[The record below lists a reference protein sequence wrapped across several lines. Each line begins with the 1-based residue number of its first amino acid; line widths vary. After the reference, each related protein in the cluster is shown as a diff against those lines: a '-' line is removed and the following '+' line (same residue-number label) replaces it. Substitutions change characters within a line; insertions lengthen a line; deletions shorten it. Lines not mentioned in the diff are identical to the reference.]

1 MMNKTGYAPNEN
13 YDVRITGTTNMT
25 TSLKAFSF
33 AAKGHY
39 YQLDEDVFN
48 SDSRPKITD
57 INGTEIKQNEEDD
70 ETYLGVERYSGVC
83 LIAMERIFL
92 NMVIYRDALFNT
104 DNIPEDNGWFF
115 PVTFI
120 KRESKWS
127 LKQVN
132 DTFGPLV
139 MGLKLKWALFCII
152 MMLGLGFIGLT
163 VFCGIRA
170 NRLRKDLYPDS
181 SVFNINPEE
190 ELLIPLDD
198 GSFVSQRSN
207 LE

>member
-1 MMNKTGYAPNEN
+1 MIKAFVNDLSRNCYFNYDHTDDSYPHIETYIFKIQPELMMNKTGYAPNEN

-139 MGLKLKWALFCII
+139 MGL
-152 MMLGLGFIGLT
+152 
-163 VFCGIRA
+163 
-170 NRLRKDLYPDS
+170 S
-181 SVFNINPEE
+181 
-190 ELLIPLDD
+190 
-198 GSFVSQRSN
+198 
-207 LE
+207 